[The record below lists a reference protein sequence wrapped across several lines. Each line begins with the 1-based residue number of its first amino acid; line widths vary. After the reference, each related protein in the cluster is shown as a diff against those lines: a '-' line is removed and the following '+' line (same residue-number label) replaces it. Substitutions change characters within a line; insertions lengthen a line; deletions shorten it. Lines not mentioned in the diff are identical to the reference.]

1 MGILPMTRSN
11 RRPPAQPDLANVF
24 VTYQDLFRTQIEP
37 PKPTRRRL
45 IRSTPII
52 NPFR

>member
-1 MGILPMTRSN
+1 MKPIS

-24 VTYQDLFRTQIEP
+24 VTYEQLHREQIEP

-45 IRSTPII
+45 IRSTPIL